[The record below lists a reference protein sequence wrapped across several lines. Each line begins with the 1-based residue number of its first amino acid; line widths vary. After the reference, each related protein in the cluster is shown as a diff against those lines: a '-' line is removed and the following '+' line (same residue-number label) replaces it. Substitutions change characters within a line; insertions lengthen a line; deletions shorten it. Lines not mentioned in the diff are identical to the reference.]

1 MNIKNFFKSKAG
13 KITIIVGIIVVL
25 SFFYALGTGKLNN
38 NLESDEIEQTSDT
51 TTTISLSTSE
61 KPVEATNASEK
72 TETTPLSSEN
82 ITSTITDAEE
92 TESKYKL
99 KTGEL
104 LDVKEI
110 DNVLIIKAKITS
122 QLTNK
127 LTIAQ
132 NYHNVE
138 DIIKNQGGDEFS
150 EIQYWAVADMSNGEE
165 SKVISFTV
173 SSEVIEG
180 TSSGDIV
187 AIQYPD
193 LVTDLWILPSLT
205 E

>member
-1 MNIKNFFKSKAG
+1 MNIKDFFKSKAG
-13 KITIIVGIIVVL
+13 KITMIVGIIVVL

-61 KPVEATNASEK
+61 KPVETTNASEK
-72 TETTPLSSEN
+72 TETTSLSSEN

-180 TSSGDIV
+180 TSLGDIV